1 MKKGFLKISALLMA
15 FLTLFSTLSFTIEKH
30 ICNGNIS
37 DVAVFDDLERCNMP
51 EENHVKDLQG
61 FEKESCCKDE
71 IHYVQ
76 GSNAE
81 LKISQKLQAKVF
93 AVLFTY
99 TYLNFFENLE
109 KDSTSFLSYSP
120 PIVIKDIQVLYDT
133 FLI

>member
-1 MKKGFLKISALLMA
+1 MA
-15 FLTLFSTLSFTIEKH
+15 FLTLFSTLSFTVEKH
-30 ICNGNIS
+30 ICNGSIA
-37 DVAVFDDLERCNMP
+37 DVAVFDELERCNMP
-51 EENHVKDLQG
+51 EENHVNDLQG

-81 LKISQKLQAKVF
+81 LKVSQKLQAKVF

-99 TYLNFFENLE
+99 THLNLFESSI
-109 KDSTSFLSYSP
+109 KDSHSFLNYNP
-120 PIVIKDIQVLYDT
+120 PKVVKDIHVIYET